1 MRLTPAARKP
11 SMRSTDEVSGLVSSV
26 ISASGVSAKLSRQA
40 SMSRPISAGS
50 SSDGVP
56 PPKKMVS
63 AALPSA
69 ARRISRSSAA
79 T

>member
-1 MRLTPAARKP
+1 
-11 SMRSTDEVSGLVSSV
+11 V
-26 ISASGVSAKLSRQA
+26 ISASLASAKLSRQA
-40 SMSRPISAGS
+40 RISRPISCGS

-63 AALPSA
+63 AALVSP
-69 ARRISRSSAA
+69 ARLISCSSAA